1 MRNIFKYACGF
12 AVGIVT
18 TLTVL
23 SIIKGCLNYEINII
37 EALML
42 VITTILTVAVVY
54 LGNSL
59 NKKGTACD
67 IISKDL
73 IELCDVYCSNIL
85 ILERLNKG
93 TISIEDAMTDIRMT
107 FHRGDVIADMI
118 TTEIRASFPKFLK
131 DENEIQNL
139 TTSYWKWL
147 TDGEMQEAN
156 FKVSPNFLKAH
167 ETKVRNTI
175 ANIKLLMHRLIK
187 YA

>member
-1 MRNIFKYACGF
+1 MRNAIKYAYGF

-18 TLTVL
+18 TLIVL
-23 SIIKGCLNYEINII
+23 SIIKGFINYEINII
-37 EALML
+37 DALML
-42 VITTILTVAVVY
+42 VITASLTIAVVY

-73 IELCDVYCSNIL
+73 IELCDVYCRNIL
-85 ILERLNKG
+85 ILEQLNKG

-118 TTEIRASFPKFLK
+118 TTEIKESFPRFLK

-147 TDGEMQEAN
+147 TDGEMQEAD
-156 FKVSPNFLKAH
+156 FKVSPNFLKDKS
-167 ETKVRNTI
+167 T
-175 ANIKLLMHRLIK
+175 
-187 YA
+187 